1 MKPVD
6 DYVILLY
13 KEDTIVQI
21 RSLKTTKELALSE
34 AKNIN
39 SLSETKFNNVV
50 LYKTIPHFIRK
61 EIK

>member
-34 AKNIN
+34 AKSIN
-39 SLSETKFNNVV
+39 SLSVTKFNNVV
-50 LYKTIPHFIRK
+50 IYKTIPHVIRK

>member
-39 SLSETKFNNVV
+39 NLSETKFNNVV

-61 EIK
+61 ESK